1 MSTIIIPI
9 YVIAIIAAI
18 VTLLVAVLISNGVD
32 FRPDM
37 SDVSKRKTIFW
48 VVSIL
53 SIILSIAVAFAF
65 VYTDCKTGSKKSAF
79 MLHESIGAALS
90 WIVYLVLGIIISKAN
105 PKGKLGSWF

>member
-1 MSTIIIPI
+1 MSNIIIPI

-18 VTLLVAVLISNGVD
+18 VALLIAIMFSKGVD
-32 FRPDM
+32 FRPNM

-48 VVSIL
+48 LVSIL
-53 SIILSIAVAFAF
+53 SIVLSVAVAFAC

-90 WIVYLVLGIIISKAN
+90 WIIYLVLGIIISKAN